1 MRARQTE
8 NWSQSNSY
16 NNNNNNGK
24 VVYCLLHGNN
34 IFNRL
39 LNCWSP
45 FGSDCSRHRFLR
57 TVSGKL
63 QGKCKNPYP
72 SPSPSFSSSLFSTQ
86 PVHDFHKIY
95 APRLENTNV
104 KWWNFYLVQSEIFY
118 IYSTIY
124 IYCCYYC
131 LLVYTLFL
139 CKTNY
144 VFGKWNWE
152 NKMQL
157 QATICLYF
165 PLSFSCEIVN
175 HRFIFW
181 GNLGNF
187 SCSAD

>member
-63 QGKCKNPYP
+63 QGKCKYPYP
-72 SPSPSFSSSLFSTQ
+72 SPSPSLFSPLFSTQ

-95 APRLENTNV
+95 APRLEHTNV

-124 IYCCYYC
+124 ICILLLLLFAC
-131 LLVYTLFL
+131 LHIVFVQNNLRFREVKFGKQNATASYNLFVFSSLFL
-139 CKTNY
+139 LLN
-144 VFGKWNWE
+144 
-152 NKMQL
+152 
-157 QATICLYF
+157 
-165 PLSFSCEIVN
+165 CES
-175 HRFIFW
+175 
-181 GNLGNF
+181 L
-187 SCSAD
+187 